1 MLINS
6 DDIKTTKEKIEVME
20 AFINGKEIEFKKL
33 FTDDNYRT
41 TANAPIW
48 DFTTY
53 NYRIKPSD
61 KEKRTKFT
69 NPLHSHSDS
78 FWENSEPIE
87 KTNNVP
93 FFPIM
98 MADELVELGIELPDY
113 MVKQLSP
120 EKLDYL
126 TKKAERLRKETG
138 YPKFEESIMEDTVV
152 KYSEQEYVY
161 PIYKRLKE
169 IPETI
174 VEFTGL
180 DSGIYIS
187 TEAQSIYKPGDAAK
201 YMRPH
206 TSCSWEDYDF
216 TEKKEEEE
224 SSEPEYVNTEEL
236 FEVIYYCDIMK
247 EFIFVKQLYLD
258 EDLKYLKHHQ
268 KTGRSFIIG
277 KDTRQIIK
285 VINK

>member
-6 DDIKTTKEKIEVME
+6 DDIKTTKQYIEVMQ
-20 AFINGKEIEFKKL
+20 AFIDGKEIEFASKDKGDWWRKAS
-33 FTDDNYRT
+33 T
-41 TANAPIW
+41 IQW
-48 DFTTY
+48 DFTSY
-53 NYRIKPSD
+53 LYRIKPL
-61 KEKRTKFT
+61 EQKRYKNFT
-69 NPLHSHSDS
+69 REPYIHSDS
-78 FWENSEPIE
+78 FWENSKPIE
-87 KTNNVP
+87 KTHNVP
-93 FFPIM
+93 VFHSI
-98 MADELVELGIELPDY
+98 MADQFVELGIELPDY

-138 YPKFEESIMEDTVV
+138 YPKFDESIMEDTVV
-152 KYSEQEYVY
+152 KPSEPEYVY
-161 PIYKRLKE
+161 PIYKRLKATPE
-169 IPETI
+169 II
-174 VEFTGL
+174 VKFTSI
-180 DSGIYIS
+180 DSGIYIG

-201 YMRPH
+201 YMRHH

-247 EFIFVKQLYLD
+247 EFIFLKQLYLD

-277 KDTRQIIK
+277 KDTRLIIK